1 MLFDATELV
10 GMGEP
15 DLVEHQGQRIL
26 APVLPP
32 LLELQRQAFTA
43 GFDLTIASG
52 YRSFARQ
59 QHIWDQKAQGLRPL
73 LSDTGEPLECHELTV
88 EQRIY
93 AILRWSALPGGSR
106 HHWGTDFDVF
116 DAGALKE
123 GESVQLTVAET
134 VANGPFAPLHRW
146 LDTYLAQEHCP
157 FFRPYTRPTGG
168 VAPEPWHLSYAPVA
182 AVMQRRLEYE
192 QLLATIQNS
201 DIALKEDVVARLPE
215 IFTRYVWVPW
225 ELYPKRFRSN

>member
-1 MLFDATELV
+1 MLFEATELV
-10 GMGEP
+10 GMGTP
-15 DLVEHQGQRIL
+15 DLSEHQGQRIRSSI
-26 APVLPP
+26 LPP
-32 LLELQRQAFTA
+32 LLELQQQALVA
-43 GFDLTIASG
+43 GFDLAIASG

-59 QHIWDQKAQGLRPL
+59 QHIWDQKARCARPL
-73 LSDTGEPLECHELTV
+73 LSETGEPLDCHELTV

-93 AILRWSALPGGSR
+93 AILRWSAIPGGSR

-123 GESVQLTVAET
+123 GQSVQLTLAET
-134 VANGPFAPLHRW
+134 IDDGPFAALHRW

-182 AVMQRRLEYE
+182 MRMQQHLGYE

-201 DIALKEDVVARLPE
+201 NIALKEEVMARLPN
-215 IFTRYVWVPW
+215 IFERYVWVPW
-225 ELYPKRFRSN
+225 ELYPERFRSD